1 MKTVCIPTGIF
12 DDRVYVVAPITY
24 ADALVWLRQKKI
36 REFEDDIAEYK
47 TARGICLRR
56 TKCSASIIFL
66 KQFPSDAE
74 TTCILLHECLHA
86 ASDILRESG
95 LKEEEGHEEGICYTS
110 HFIFRR
116 ALIGLGALQKQHSK
130 KAKPTSQQA
139 LILPGQD
146 APADL

>member
-12 DDRVYVVAPITY
+12 DDRVHVVAPATY
-24 ADALVWLRQKKI
+24 EQAREWLRHRKV
-36 REFEDDIAEYK
+36 REFEDDILEYK
-47 TARGICLRR
+47 SARGICLRR
-56 TKCSASIIFL
+56 TNKTGNIIFL
-66 KQFPSDAE
+66 KKLPVDAE

-116 ALIGLGALQKQHSK
+116 ALNGLGALK
-130 KAKPTSQQA
+130 KSSPTAKR
-139 LILPGQD
+139 
-146 APADL
+146 